1 MAKKTIITAAVT
13 GAWPKKENN
22 PNVPMTPQ
30 EIADDVYACWKAGAA
45 IAHLH
50 MRDDEGNGTMDTA
63 KFEETVNL
71 IHTKYPDCDIILN
84 LTTSGDIHADD
95 EIRVAHVKK
104 LKPEMASYDCGS
116 MNWLNS
122 GLFINSPKF
131 LTDCGLLF
139 QETNTKP
146 EIEAFDPGMIGNAAY
161 YIKKGV
167 LKTPVH
173 FQFCMGCAN
182 GIPGTMKNLIFMKET
197 ADELVGK
204 GNYTWSCF
212 GVGHSAMEMLYG
224 AVALGGGIRVGME
237 DNVMYAKGQLAES
250 NVQFVERAARVIREY
265 GNEVATPAEA
275 REMLGLTIRTGC
287 HD

>member
-1 MAKKTIITAAVT
+1 MAKKKTIITAAVT

-22 PNVPMTPQ
+22 PNVPMTPS

-50 MRDDEGNGTMDTA
+50 MRDDQGNGTMDTA

-71 IHTKYPDCDIILN
+71 IKTRYPDCDIILN

-95 EIRVAHVKK
+95 DLRVAHVEK

-122 GLFINSPKF
+122 SLFINSPQF
-131 LTDCGLLF
+131 LERCGLLF
-139 QETNTKP
+139 QELNVKP
-146 EIEAFDPGMIGNAAY
+146 EIEAFDPGMIANAAY
-161 YIKKGV
+161 YLKKGV
-167 LKTPVH
+167 LKAPLH

-182 GIPGTMKNLIFMKET
+182 GIPGSLKNLLFMKET
-197 ADELVGK
+197 MEQLCPGS
-204 GNYTWSCF
+204 TWSCF

-224 AVALGGGIRVGME
+224 AVALGGNIRVGME
-237 DNVMYAKGQLAES
+237 DNVMYAKGQLADS
-250 NVQFVERAARVIREY
+250 NAQFVERAARVIREY
-265 GNEVATPAEA
+265 GNDVATPDEA
-275 REMLGLTIRTGC
+275 REILGLRK
-287 HD
+287 

>member
-1 MAKKTIITAAVT
+1 
-13 GAWPKKENN
+13 
-22 PNVPMTPQ
+22 
-30 EIADDVYACWKAGAA
+30 
-45 IAHLH
+45 
-50 MRDDEGNGTMDTA
+50 
-63 KFEETVNL
+63 
-71 IHTKYPDCDIILN
+71 
-84 LTTSGDIHADD
+84 
-95 EIRVAHVKK
+95 
-104 LKPEMASYDCGS
+104 
-116 MNWLNS
+116 
-122 GLFINSPKF
+122 
-131 LTDCGLLF
+131 
-139 QETNTKP
+139 
-146 EIEAFDPGMIGNAAY
+146 MIGNAAY

-265 GNEVATPAEA
+265 GNEVAN
-275 REMLGLTIRTGC
+275 TG
-287 HD
+287 

>member
-1 MAKKTIITAAVT
+1 MDNKALKNKVIITAAVT

-45 IAHLH
+45 VAHLH

-71 IHTKYPDCDIILN
+71 IHTKYPDCDIVLN

-122 GLFINSPKF
+122 GLFLNTPKF

-139 QETNTKP
+139 QELGVKP

-167 LKTPVH
+167 LKTQVH

-182 GIPGTMKNLIFMKET
+182 GIAGSMKNLIFMKET

-224 AVALGGGIRVGME
+224 AVALGGNIRVGME
-237 DNVMYAKGQLAES
+237 DNVMYAKGQLADS
-250 NVQFVERAARVIREY
+250 NVQFIERAVRVIKEY
-265 GNEVATPAEA
+265 GKEVATPDEA
-275 REMLGLTIRTGC
+275 RQILGLAK
-287 HD
+287 

>member
-1 MAKKTIITAAVT
+1 MDNKALKNKVIITAAVT

-45 IAHLH
+45 VAHLH

-71 IHTKYPDCDIILN
+71 IHTKYPDCDIVLN

-116 MNWLNS
+116 MTWLNS
-122 GLFINSPKF
+122 GLFLNTPKF

-139 QETNTKP
+139 QELGVKP

-182 GIPGTMKNLIFMKET
+182 GIAGSMKNLIFMKET

-224 AVALGGGIRVGME
+224 AVALGGNIRVGME

-250 NVQFVERAARVIREY
+250 NVQFIERAVRVIKEY
-265 GNEVATPAEA
+265 GKEVATPDEA
-275 REMLGLTIRTGC
+275 RQILGLAK
-287 HD
+287 